1 MVIHNFITV
10 EGTGY
15 LLLVMDKKSGW
26 GIATIIIIIIN
37 IKEWT
42 L

>member
-1 MVIHNFITV
+1 MVIHNFITMN
-10 EGTGY
+10 GTGY
-15 LLLVMDKKSGW
+15 LLLVMDKKRGY
-26 GIATIIIIIIN
+26 GITTIIIIIIN